1 MIEKFLG
8 ELSRAFWATEEN
20 QRLYAYYH
28 DMTKTEGW
36 KTHQTLLVKICNEL
50 SVYMFSKEF
59 TELTK
64 EEKDTQQ
71 RAFVMTKEIIDFLMN
86 PLKGAE
92 RMAAIQQ
99 YNQKLES
106 TMRKKPKGAKNDGTN
121 S

>member
-1 MIEKFLG
+1 MIEKVLG
-8 ELSRAFWATEEN
+8 DLSRAFWATEEN
-20 QRLYAYYH
+20 QRLYAHYN

-36 KTHQTLLVKICNEL
+36 KTHQTLLIQICNEL
-50 SVYMFSKEF
+50 SVYMFSEEY
-59 TELTK
+59 TELSK

-71 RAFVMTKEIIDFLMN
+71 RTFFLTKKVIDFLMN

-92 RMAAIQQ
+92 KFAAIQQ

-106 TMRKKPKGAKNDGTN
+106 TMRKKPKGVKNGRTN